1 VLRCAPPAR
10 WRPRRLCCGG
20 HRERRG
26 ALSGCGGSASRNAC
40 VICVARLSRSTPC
53 FAVIQ
58 DFGAR
63 DPFVGEI
70 VTGFGNTPL
79 GNADTMHNVK

>member
-1 VLRCAPPAR
+1 MC
-10 WRPRRLCCGG
+10 
-20 HRERRG
+20 
-26 ALSGCGGSASRNAC
+26 RNAC

-53 FAVIQ
+53 FAVVQ

-63 DPFVGEI
+63 DPYVGEI